1 MSLPLAPPYEG
12 GAVRPSGRGGHF
24 AFDFLLMQSPCLRR
38 NVSRAGRPK
47 SPLQVSRIAHKVPIS
62 CKNDI
67 KNLKFPD
74 HFILI
79 SRSKQVIFNIMSSKF
94 NDALELIESLT
105 LEEQEELLEI
115 ERKRISERKRK
126 LLLEE
131 ISDAEK
137 DIANGNYLTGTPEE
151 LVKAIEEESKNL

>member
-1 MSLPLAPPYEG
+1 LHRYSPAEQAFFFLSGSLILNDLSSEALAQEEVKYPYFIKKLSKFLPLKNQIW
-12 GAVRPSGRGGHF
+12 
-24 AFDFLLMQSPCLRR
+24 L
-38 NVSRAGRPK
+38 N
-47 SPLQVSRIAHKVPIS
+47 PIKNN
-62 CKNDI
+62 KNDI

-74 HFILI
+74 HFVLI
-79 SRSKQVIFNIMSSKF
+79 SRSKQVIFIIMSSKF

-115 ERKRISERKRK
+115 ERKRLSEKKRK

-137 DIANGNYLTGTPEE
+137 DITNGNYLTGTPEE
-151 LVKAIEEESKNL
+151 LVKAIEEESKGL